1 MSLACLG
8 KIAHACPQKTRSY
21 LFGLVEFK
29 RVLLEAGFGQL
40 LRRKRRR
47 SRKKPFWFQVFSL
60 SRVVVPSLSWHVQDR
75 FFSLTKLLRE
85 NKTLP
90 KRVRA
95 IPHLGRGAKPV
106 AVSAAVVVAHVP
118 GPARACARG
127 AKGGQRCVSDAR
139 SGAELSRRGER
150 AALLPAGEQR

>member
-1 MSLACLG
+1 MPPKDSFIPVWSG
-8 KIAHACPQKTRSY
+8 RIQ
-21 LFGLVEFK
+21 
-29 RVLLEAGFGQL
+29 AGASGSR
-40 LRRKRRR
+40 LRTAPAEKKKKKQ
-47 SRKKPFWFQVFSL
+47 KKPFWFQVFSL